1 MRLLAIDFGTSNTV
15 AALLVDGQAPR
26 TVTFDTSPLLP
37 SAVFLGA
44 DGQYIVGRDAQRQ
57 ARLDP
62 ARYEPN
68 PKRRVDDGE
77 ILLGDRVVPVV
88 DVIAAVLRVVATEVR
103 RQLGGAAPDEVRL
116 THPAQWG
123 AIRQNVL
130 VAAARA
136 AGLGTNLLLI
146 PEPVA
151 AAAQFTRLP
160 GRALPPGGTVAVYDL
175 GGGTFDIAIVGR
187 TQGGAPS
194 SAGPASRAGPAEA
207 EFHVLAEAGL
217 PDLGGLDFD
226 QAILDQVGRSTSSTD
241 PGRWQQILRPV
252 DSASRRAAR
261 ALAED
266 VRAAKEA
273 LSRYPQTDVSLP
285 DPFVDAHLT
294 RTEFEGL
301 IRPNLLRSIE
311 VLSTVLKTAG
321 LAPERLGGIF
331 LVGGSSRI
339 PLVAGLIQDRLH
351 VTPVALD
358 QPETA
363 VALGALLVP
372 VNRASNRTVGLAD
385 RSSPFAGRPAG
396 SPTGPHAT
404 PLPPGAAPSPP
415 GGSAASTGPTHSV
428 RSGSAGSPV
437 SPDVIP
443 PSADRGGRRRL
454 LLAGALVVLVLA
466 GAVLLIVRTFGS
478 TQASGPAAGPTAGHP
493 TSATAAG
500 PTAASAAGPT
510 PATAA
515 SVGPATAATS
525 TGSVVA
531 TTGLGPG
538 KAFTAGEVAFM
549 SNNVDRLTQCS
560 EYTSTFNGAPEIAAS
575 AGFKVSRAVRCAVA
589 TADEGNLYGSV
600 LVYVMTVKTPAAA
613 DRYLSDMY
621 KAKVADQFGGYK
633 QDSDVKF
640 TNGAGGRVITA
651 SDLPTFGQNPSD
663 PTQGASVLAWTSTG
677 RPYVGIVVSLPLASQ
692 SALNSYWVANYKPRN

>member
-37 SAVFLGA
+37 SAVFVAA
-44 DGQYIVGRDAQRQ
+44 DGQYTVGRDAQRQ

-68 PKRRVDDGE
+68 PKRRIDDGE

-88 DVIAAVLRVVATEVR
+88 DIIAAVLRVVATEVR

-123 AIRQNVL
+123 ATRQNVL
-130 VAAARA
+130 VSAARA
-136 AGLGTNLLLI
+136 AGLGANLLLI

-187 TQGGAPS
+187 TQSTGAQPGGS
-194 SAGPASRAGPAEA
+194 SAPRPGGPAEA

-217 PDLGGLDFD
+217 ADLGGLDFD
-226 QAILDQVGRSTSSTD
+226 QAILDQVGRMTSSID
-241 PGRWQQILRPV
+241 PGRWQQILRPT
-252 DSASRRAAR
+252 DSPGRRAAR

-266 VRAAKEA
+266 VRAAKET

-311 VLSTVLKTAG
+311 VLTAVLRNAG
-321 LAPERLGGIF
+321 IAPERLGGIF

-372 VNRASNRTVGLAD
+372 VNRGSNRTVAIGD
-385 RSSPFAGRPAG
+385 QGSPFAGGPPVAGAAGGSGPGSAPISAPVPVRGTGSGPGSGGPGSHPRPAPA
-396 SPTGPHAT
+396 SP
-404 PLPPGAAPSPP
+404 S
-415 GGSAASTGPTHSV
+415 
-428 RSGSAGSPV
+428 
-437 SPDVIP
+437 
-443 PSADRGGRRRL
+443 GGRRRRL
-454 LLAGALVVLVLA
+454 VLVGAAALVVVLGLVL
-466 GAVLLIVRTFGS
+466 VITRPFGS
-478 TQASGPAAGPTAGHP
+478 TPVADPTTGPAPG
-493 TSATAAG
+493 TSSAAPADSGASSSSSSSSSSSPAASSAATGSGAATA
-500 PTAASAAGPT
+500 
-510 PATAA
+510 
-515 SVGPATAATS
+515 
-525 TGSVVA
+525 
-531 TTGLGPG
+531 GLGPG
-538 KAFTAGEVAFM
+538 GVFTSGEVSFM
-549 SNNVDRLTQCS
+549 SDNVKALTDCS
-560 EYTSTFNGAPEIAAS
+560 DITTAFNAAPKGGTGQRFAV
-575 AGFKVSRAVRCAVA
+575 GRALRCAVA
-589 TADEGNLYGSV
+589 QKDLGPLTGSV
-600 LVYVMTVKTPAAA
+600 LVYVMTVKDPLAAQA
-613 DRYLSDMY
+613 YLADMY
-621 KAKVADQFGGYK
+621 KAKVADQFDGYK
-633 QDSDVKF
+633 QDSDLAI
-640 TNGAGGRVITA
+640 TTGAGGRVITVY
-651 SDLPTFGQNPSD
+651 DLPSFGQNPID
-663 PTQGASVLAWTSTG
+663 LTQGASVLAWTITG
-677 RPYVGIVVSLPLASQ
+677 QPYVGIVVSLSPAPQ
-692 SALNSYWVANYKPRN
+692 SDLNGYWAENYKPRN